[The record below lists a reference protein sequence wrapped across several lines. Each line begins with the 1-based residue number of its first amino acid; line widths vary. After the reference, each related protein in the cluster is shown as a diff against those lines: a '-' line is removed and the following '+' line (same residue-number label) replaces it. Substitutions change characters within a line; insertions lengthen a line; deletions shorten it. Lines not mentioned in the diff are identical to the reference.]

1 MSEEFEKI
9 ESIADQLKEYAN
21 TRLSQLKLS
30 IAEKI
35 SKVAAIMIA
44 FVVVALVFFLFFVLL
59 CGTAAL
65 VIGEWLHSAWLG
77 FLIMSGIVLLIGFVL
92 WISKDRW
99 LRKPIMNMLIQVM
112 FDKETDDE
120 ED

>member
-9 ESIADQLKEYAN
+9 ESLVDQFKEYAN

-35 SKVAAIMIA
+35 SKVAALMIA
-44 FVVVALVFFLFFVLL
+44 FVVVALVFFIFFVLL
-59 CGTAAL
+59 CGAAAL
-65 VIGEWLHSAWLG
+65 AIGEWVHSMWLG
-77 FLIMSGIVLLIGFVL
+77 FLIMSGIVLLIAFIL

-99 LRKPIMNMLIQVM
+99 LRKPIMNKLIEVM
-112 FDKETDDE
+112 FEKETDDE